1 MPLASLGSA
10 PNPQFVRPGWIDLT
24 GVWHFAFDDADAGL
38 AERWHETPE
47 RFGERITLPYPP
59 ESRLSGVHETGFHP
73 WLWYARSFE
82 APRLAPGE
90 RLRLCF
96 GAVDYAAIVWV
107 DGVRV
112 GEHSGGQSPFSF
124 DITDALGSGAEH
136 WIVVRAEDDPHD
148 AEQPR
153 GKQDWRAEPHGI
165 WYERTSGIWQP
176 VWLEVTPAV
185 RIESLRWGFDAGR
198 WAIDYEVALSGRA
211 RPGSEIAIT
220 FEQGDRRWPGVR
232 IEAIGRVVS
241 GSISLQGSR
250 EIMEPRAALWSPEHP
265 NLIGATVTLS
275 APNQPDDVVESYL
288 GLRTIETTPRGL
300 LLNGSL
306 RYLRLV
312 LHQAYWPE
320 SQLVAPSPEAL
331 EREADL
337 ILALGFNGARIHQ
350 KVEDPRFLYHA
361 DRKGL
366 FLWGEMANAFTYSDR
381 GVGRLER
388 EWREVVTR
396 DRNHPSVIAWVPY
409 NESWGVNELSRSE
422 NQKHAVA
429 AAYHQTHQ
437 LDGSRPVVGNDGWEQ
452 VEADLFTIHDYNWN
466 ERLLE
471 RRYKD
476 AAGLDL
482 AIGTHFP
489 GSRPLM
495 TDRFDPAGKP
505 VIVTE
510 YGGVSYA
517 PESGEAW
524 YGYGTVRSQ
533 AEFVQRYAEL
543 TGALTSSDLLAGFC
557 YTQLTDTLQETNGLL
572 TESRE
577 PKAPLEVLKAI
588 TQGGG
593 PV

>member
-1 MPLASLGSA
+1 MMSIESLGLA

-24 GVWHFAFDDADAGL
+24 GVWHFGFDDDNVGL
-38 AERWHETPE
+38 AERWQQQPE
-47 RFGERITLPYPP
+47 RLRERITLPYPP
-59 ESRLSGVHETGFHP
+59 ESRLSGIHETGFHP
-73 WLWYARSFE
+73 WLWYARQFRV
-82 APRLAPGE
+82 PPLAAGE

-112 GEHSGGQSPFSF
+112 GEHSGGQTPFSF
-124 DITDALGSGAEH
+124 DITDALGSGGDH
-136 WIVVRAEDDPHD
+136 WIVVRANDDPHD

-153 GKQDWRAEPHGI
+153 GKQDWLDQPHGI

-176 VWLEVTPAV
+176 VWFEITPAV
-185 RIESLRWGFDAGR
+185 RIESLRWSFDAGK
-198 WAIDYEVALSGRA
+198 WAIDYEVALSERA
-211 RPGSEIAIT
+211 LPGSTVEIT
-220 FEQGDRRWPGVR
+220 FEQDGHAWPSLT
-232 IEAIGRVVS
+232 ISAIGRVVC
-241 GSISLQGSR
+241 GSISLQSSR
-250 EIMEPRAALWSPEHP
+250 AIMHPRAALWSPESP
-265 NLIGATVTLS
+265 NLIGATVTLR
-275 APNQPDDVVESYL
+275 APGAPDDLVESYL
-288 GLRTIETTPRGL
+288 GLRSLETTPRGV

-306 RYLRLV
+306 CYLRMV

-366 FLWGEMANAFTYSDR
+366 LLWGEMANAFTYSDR

-396 DRNHPSVIAWVPY
+396 DRNHPSIIAWVPY
-409 NESWGVNELSRSE
+409 NESWGVNELSRSD

-437 LDGSRPVVGNDGWEQ
+437 LDGSRPVVGNDGWEH
-452 VEADLFTIHDYNWN
+452 VEADLFTIHDYSWN
-466 ERLLE
+466 DQLLN
-471 RRYKD
+471 RRYRD
-476 AAGLDL
+476 ADGIAL
-482 AIGTHFP
+482 ANATHFP
-489 GSRPLM
+489 GARPLM

-505 VIVTE
+505 VLVTE

-517 PESGEAW
+517 PESGEEW
-524 YGYGTVRSQ
+524 YGYGKVKSQ
-533 AEFVQRYAEL
+533 AEFVERYREL

-557 YTQLTDTLQETNGLL
+557 YTQLADTLQETNGLL

-577 PKAPLEVLKAI
+577 PKAPFEVLKTI
-588 TQGGG
+588 TQG
-593 PV
+593 

>member
-1 MPLASLGSA
+1 MSLESIGQA
-10 PNPQFVRPGWIDLT
+10 PNPQFVRPGWTDLS
-24 GVWHFAFDDADAGL
+24 GVWHFAFDDADTGL
-38 AERWHETPE
+38 AERRYLHPE
-47 RFGERITLPYPP
+47 RFAERITVPYPP
-59 ESRLSGVHETGFHP
+59 ESRLSGIHETGFHP
-73 WLWYARSFE
+73 WLWYARQFTVP
-82 APRLAPGE
+82 ALATGE

-96 GAVDYAAIVWV
+96 GAVDYSAMVWV
-107 DGVRV
+107 DGTRV
-112 GEHSGGQSPFSF
+112 GEHSGGQTPFSF
-124 DITDALGSGAEH
+124 DITDALGSGDEH

-176 VWLEVTPAV
+176 VWLETTPAI
-185 RIESLRWGFDAGR
+185 RIESIRWGFDAAK
-198 WAIDYEVALSGRA
+198 WAVDFEIALSQRSA
-211 RPGSEIAIT
+211 PGSELAIS
-220 FEQGDRRWPGVR
+220 FEHGDRHWPGMR
-232 IEAIGRVVS
+232 IDAIGREIS
-241 GSISLQGSR
+241 GSISLLGSR
-250 EIMEPRAALWSPEHP
+250 EIMELRTALWSPEHP
-265 NLIGATVTLS
+265 NLIGATVTLT
-275 APNQPDDVVESYL
+275 APGQPEDVVESYL
-288 GLRTIETTPRGL
+288 GLRTIETTPRGV

-306 RYLRLV
+306 RYLRMV

-350 KVEDPRFLYHA
+350 KVEDPRFLWHA

-366 FLWGEMANAFTYSDR
+366 LLWGEMANAFTFSDR
-381 GVGRLER
+381 GVDRLEH
-388 EWREVVTR
+388 EWREVVKR
-396 DRNHPSVIAWVPY
+396 DRNHPSIIAWVPY

-422 NQKHAVA
+422 RQKHAVA
-429 AAYHQTHQ
+429 SAYHLTHRI
-437 LDGSRPVVGNDGWEQ
+437 DGSRPVVGNDGWEQ
-452 VEADLFTIHDYNWN
+452 VEADLFTIHDYSWN

-476 AAGLDL
+476 AAGIEL
-482 AIGTHFP
+482 AMGTHFP
-489 GSRPLM
+489 GNRPLV

-517 PESGEAW
+517 PESGEQW

-533 AEFVQRYAEL
+533 AEFIQRYADL
-543 TGALTSSDLLAGFC
+543 TGALTRSDILAGFC
-557 YTQLTDTLQETNGLL
+557 YTQLADTLQETNGLL

-577 PKAPLEVLKAI
+577 PKAPFETLSAI
-588 TQGGG
+588 TRGQEFR
-593 PV
+593 

>member
-1 MPLASLGSA
+1 MRR
-10 PNPQFVRPGWIDLT
+10 V
-24 GVWHFAFDDADAGL
+24 
-38 AERWHETPE
+38 
-47 RFGERITLPYPP
+47 
-59 ESRLSGVHETGFHP
+59 SRN
-73 WLWYARSFE
+73 
-82 APRLAPGE
+82 
-90 RLRLCF
+90 
-96 GAVDYAAIVWV
+96 
-107 DGVRV
+107 
-112 GEHSGGQSPFSF
+112 SGGKLPR
-124 DITDALGSGAEH
+124 T
-136 WIVVRAEDDPHD
+136 PHD
-148 AEQPR
+148 R
-153 GKQDWRAEPHGI
+153 ND
-165 WYERTSGIWQP
+165 
-176 VWLEVTPAV
+176 
-185 RIESLRWGFDAGR
+185 
-198 WAIDYEVALSGRA
+198 
-211 RPGSEIAIT
+211 
-220 FEQGDRRWPGVR
+220 
-232 IEAIGRVVS
+232 
-241 GSISLQGSR
+241 
-250 EIMEPRAALWSPEHP
+250 
-265 NLIGATVTLS
+265 
-275 APNQPDDVVESYL
+275 
-288 GLRTIETTPRGL
+288 PRGL

-331 EREADL
+331 EREAEL
-337 ILALGFNGARIHQ
+337 NCGARVQ
-350 KVEDPRFLYHA
+350 RSADSPEGRGPRFLYHA

-366 FLWGEMANAFTYSDR
+366 FLWGEMANAFAYSPEW

-466 ERLLE
+466 EQLLE

-489 GSRPLM
+489 GSRPLI

-517 PESGEAW
+517 PIG
-524 YGYGTVRSQ
+524 
-533 AEFVQRYAEL
+533 
-543 TGALTSSDLLAGFC
+543 
-557 YTQLTDTLQETNGLL
+557 
-572 TESRE
+572 
-577 PKAPLEVLKAI
+577 
-588 TQGGG
+588 
-593 PV
+593 